1 MPREHEELL
10 RAAKALLDRDFKAP
24 QDIIPTVVFAVVSTG
39 KPHLEELKD
48 SLAANDLMS
57 ERGRLLRQRFTRAFE
72 FHSIWDFTDGVL
84 IVRQNPV
91 HIEATYKDDGR
102 EDLEKITI
110 DVAHL
115 SATPTQVAEH
125 YASALELFSVDTSSP
140 SRGEEGMIGWQVG
153 LGVIHMAIYPTLA
166 NPPVRSAL
174 ARSLA
179 QRALRNRRSLPP
191 PAMVKQAYDM
201 LRGSNEKGKFHGF
214 GRSVL
219 PGNLT
224 NQPEAKTLL
233 PASVAWFLAGRKKPD
248 DLQAKKKIAE
258 LLAKHCG
265 LKHLTHWGN
274 DFTQLWANV
283 DKHAETLND
292 VEQAFITNS
301 QLYKLI
307 ADLHSGFGNK

>member
-1 MPREHEELL
+1 
-10 RAAKALLDRDFKAP
+10 
-24 QDIIPTVVFAVVSTG
+24 
-39 KPHLEELKD
+39 
-48 SLAANDLMS
+48 
-57 ERGRLLRQRFTRAFE
+57 
-72 FHSIWDFTDGVL
+72 
-84 IVRQNPV
+84 
-91 HIEATYKDDGR
+91 
-102 EDLEKITI
+102 
-110 DVAHL
+110 
-115 SATPTQVAEH
+115 
-125 YASALELFSVDTSSP
+125 
-140 SRGEEGMIGWQVG
+140 
-153 LGVIHMAIYPTLA
+153 
-166 NPPVRSAL
+166 
-174 ARSLA
+174 
-179 QRALRNRRSLPP
+179 
-191 PAMVKQAYDM
+191 MVKQAYDM
-201 LRGSNEKGKFHGF
+201 LRGSNEKGKFQGF

-307 ADLHSGFGNK
+307 ADFHSGFGNK